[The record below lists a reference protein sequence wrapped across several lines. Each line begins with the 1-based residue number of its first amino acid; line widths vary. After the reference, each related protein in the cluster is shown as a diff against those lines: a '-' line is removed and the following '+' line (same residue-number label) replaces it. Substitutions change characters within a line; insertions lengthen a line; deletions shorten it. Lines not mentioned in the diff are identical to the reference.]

1 MTAKPSL
8 AKRSLLTATGIGFA
22 LAGLGISWWKDKSQQ
37 EMALS
42 LEASTALWQAKLE
55 TPNSQWVSLSDF
67 KGQKLVINFWAT
79 WCVPCVEEMPLLD
92 AFFQQNSAK
101 DWNVL
106 GLAID
111 QPSLVKRFL
120 TQRPVSYPIL
130 LAGLQGTELSRLL
143 GDREGGLPFTIVLN
157 ESGQVVF
164 RKMGKLRPE
173 DIEFWLK
180 SRS

>member
-1 MTAKPSL
+1 MSSNPL
-8 AKRSLLTATGIGFA
+8 FAKRSLLTATGLGFA
-22 LAGLGISWWKDKSQQ
+22 LVGLGISWWQDKSQ
-37 EMALS
+37 EDLALS

-55 TPNSQWVSLSDF
+55 TPNSEWVSLSDF

-92 AFFQQNSAK
+92 AFFQQNAAK
-101 DWNVL
+101 DWKVL

-130 LAGLQGTELSRLL
+130 LAGLRGTELSRLL
-143 GDREGGLPFTIVLN
+143 GDQEGGLPFTIVLN

-164 RKMGKLRPE
+164 RKMGKLHPE
-173 DIEFWLK
+173 DVKTWLASK
-180 SRS
+180 S